1 MKESEVPYT
10 QATSEHLTTSP
21 RSARPK
27 SVPIQERAC
36 TVGHIIGINAYRVNR
51 ASLKE
56 SLVRQ
61 GCQLQETPHFLVG
74 SRSTGPTVVAHWF
87 APEAIDGDLG
97 GYFIEELKP
106 CGLLPD
112 PESFGEVFGAVVGSL
127 TPREPQRAWHLFATN
142 TLARYHRLISTE
154 QHTPVSASPVEVFA
168 TLYKRVCAWSVGQR
182 LLDAGCSFG
191 FLPLVV
197 GERVPALATVLGVDI
212 RVDAFPVVRA
222 IAEERH
228 LANVQFAQADLLTD
242 DGRHLGHFD
251 TVVALHVLEHFSEA
265 AMYRVLANLLQVTPR
280 RLIIAV
286 PYESGEPE
294 PAYGH
299 EQLFSRAKLE
309 ALGRWCLDQPQFSGG
324 RMLYEDCVGGLLL
337 VEGKTS

>member
-1 MKESEVPYT
+1 
-10 QATSEHLTTSP
+10 
-21 RSARPK
+21 SAAHPK

-74 SRSTGPTVVAHWF
+74 LRPVGPIVIAHWF
-87 APEAIDGDLG
+87 ALEAIDGDLG
-97 GYFIEELKP
+97 GYFIAELKP

-112 PESFGEVFGAVVGSL
+112 PQSFGDVFGAVVGSL
-127 TPREPQRAWHLFATN
+127 TPREPQRAWQLFATN
-142 TLARYHRLISTE
+142 TLARYHHLLSTE
-154 QHTPVSASPVEVFA
+154 QHTPVSSSPVEVFA

-197 GERVPALATVLGVDI
+197 GERLPALTTVLG
-212 RVDAFPVVRA
+212 VVRA
-222 IAEERH
+222 IAEERL

-242 DGRHLGHFD
+242 DVRNLGHFD

-265 AMYRVLANLLQVTPR
+265 AMYRVLANLLQATPR

-309 ALGRWCLDQPQFSGG
+309 ALGNWCLDQPQFSGG

-337 VEGKTS
+337 VEAPVIA